1 MENICYDTLKEW
13 AEDNAAVPQD
23 ENRAFVIA
31 YKVDSKIW
39 CGFENLMF
47 DDDDDDNVLLTV
59 NCLEI

>member
-47 DDDDDDNVLLTV
+47 IALNSADKFSN
-59 NCLEI
+59 EQ